1 MPTIK
6 LFASLRKLAGLKEL
20 SSPGTTLGEILNDLV
35 LRYPSLEGAILESGT
50 LRPNIIITLNGQ
62 NTTDPNVAVTEED
75 TIAIFPP
82 IAGG

>member
-6 LFASLRKLAGLKEL
+6 LFANLRKIAGQKEF
-20 SSPGTTLGEILNDLV
+20 SISGTTLNSALNGLV
-35 LRYPSLEGAILESGT
+35 QQHPALESAIFENGQIR
-50 LRPNIIITLNGQ
+50 LNIIITLNGY
-62 NTTDPNVAVTEED
+62 NTTDPNLSVTETD

>member
-6 LFASLRKLAGLKEL
+6 LFANLRKIVRQKEF
-20 SSPGTTLGEILNDLV
+20 SITGATLNVVLNALV
-35 LRYPSLEGAILESGT
+35 EQHPALDGIIVENGQI
-50 LRPNIIITLNGQ
+50 RPHIIITINGQ
-62 NTTDPNVAVTEED
+62 NTSDPEVTVTEQD